1 MSDNPLERAQGAEPL
16 RRFYTEVGVAPREE
30 GYTLL
35 LDGRELHTPARRRLG
50 LPVAPLAEAVAEE
63 WRAQGETIRS
73 DTMPITRIVNSA
85 VDGVADAMD
94 VVRGDVVRFADADL
108 VCYRAEGPDGLVMA
122 QQGQWDPVIAWA
134 RDELAIRLNLAE
146 GLMHIAQPPEVSSG
160 VAAEV
165 ARHDP
170 FSVAAL
176 HVMTTLTGSCVIAL
190 AVARG
195 RLTAEEAWSAA
206 HVDEDWQIA
215 QWGADAEAMARRE
228 ARWRDMAAAARV
240 IALLRG

>member
-1 MSDNPLERAQGAEPL
+1 VSDNPLERARNAEPL
-16 RRFYTEVGVAPREE
+16 NRFYTEVGVASREE
-30 GYTLL
+30 GYAVL
-35 LDGRELHTPARRRLG
+35 LDGRELRTPARRRLG

-73 DTMPITRIVNSA
+73 DTMPITRLVNSA

-94 VVRGDVVRFADADL
+94 VVRSDIVRFAEADL
-108 VCYRAEGPDGLVMA
+108 VCYRAEGPDGLVIA
-122 QQGQWDPVIAWA
+122 QQEQWDPVIAWA

-146 GLMHIAQPPEVSSG
+146 GLMHIAQPPEVSSS
-160 VAAEV
+160 VAAEA

-170 FSVAAL
+170 FSLAAL
-176 HVMTTLTGSCVIAL
+176 HVMTTLTGSSVIAL
-190 AVARG
+190 AVSRG
-195 RLTAEEAWSAA
+195 RLSAEEAWSAA

-215 QWGADAEAMARRE
+215 QWGADSEAMARRD

-240 IALLRG
+240 IALLRR